1 MSFREVKQDMFNSN
15 YMMVASGPNL
25 KSSIFIFDENF
36 NLLPNQNDLL
46 GIKIKDMAETQAEKH
61 LFAIDID
68 GNLIAMDMCL
78 VCKDNAPYKML
89 SLPDDNAVLRVD
101 KKNICILYASG
112 NV

>member
-46 GIKIKDMAETQAEKH
+46 GIKIKDMAET
-61 LFAIDID
+61 
-68 GNLIAMDMCL
+68 
-78 VCKDNAPYKML
+78 
-89 SLPDDNAVLRVD
+89 
-101 KKNICILYASG
+101 
-112 NV
+112 